1 MSIHRAALGSNV
13 TFTCPIT
20 QGIPQP
26 SITWKFN
33 GSNLETENVTLTQVQ
48 SHQEGN
54 YTCLA
59 VNEYGNDQIK
69 VDLQVI
75 LPPIITKGPED
86 LVMKTFG
93 LVSFPCN
100 VSIDAR
106 VEHNITWLFN
116 QSKPLNYQENG
127 NLLIHE
133 VTKEHE
139 GTYTCL
145 VQTAYGQVNQTARLT
160 VLAEP
165 PSFIAKEKSVRT
177 IEGSSTMLSCQAN
190 GMPLPK
196 ISWKKENHSLI
207 IGGNIQQS
215 GLGLEIQDI
224 GLLDQGVY
232 TCVASNIYG
241 TIETL
246 VELEVIRKS
255 APSDHDQLAQNVVT
269 NVGDNV
275 TLQCGIQIDPR
286 LTQETQVQWFLN
298 GQPLNFK
305 LKLNSLKADL
315 KYRMGYDHALLIQDL
330 NVQDKGTYLCSVKT
344 PYEKLDHSVELSV
357 FGEPP
362 KILSNLEKMTIY
374 QGQNLTI
381 ACLVTGVPK
390 PSLKWFFNEK
400 PMDQKYIKDITQLND
415 NLKESR
421 IFIPKVDKQIHQ
433 GVFHCEAANT
443 YGSGVSK
450 FANVTVIQPTQVE
463 ILDEEVSAHAG
474 DDLKLKIKI
483 EVDPSNQITNIKW
496 SKNDE
501 PIHVGAEDRVYYGH
515 DGSIAIGNVQ
525 KRHEGI
531 YKYVPFKIALEFM
544 LAGFFSKPN
553 F

>member
-1 MSIHRAALGSNV
+1 
-13 TFTCPIT
+13 
-20 QGIPQP
+20 
-26 SITWKFN
+26 
-33 GSNLETENVTLTQVQ
+33 
-48 SHQEGN
+48 
-54 YTCLA
+54 
-59 VNEYGNDQIK
+59 
-69 VDLQVI
+69 
-75 LPPIITKGPED
+75 
-86 LVMKTFG
+86 
-93 LVSFPCN
+93 
-100 VSIDAR
+100 
-106 VEHNITWLFN
+106 
-116 QSKPLNYQENG
+116 
-127 NLLIHE
+127 
-133 VTKEHE
+133 
-139 GTYTCL
+139 
-145 VQTAYGQVNQTARLT
+145 
-160 VLAEP
+160 
-165 PSFIAKEKSVRT
+165 
-177 IEGSSTMLSCQAN
+177 MLSCQAN